1 MEQSMAIRPDLAAAT
16 DFVWRTARLL
26 ERRRF
31 AYLFLDG
38 EREAVVE
45 ALRPYQNPDGG
56 FGNALEPDV
65 RAPVSQPIP
74 TWTALCILDEA
85 EAFGDPMVAR
95 ACDYLLSISTAEGGV
110 PYVLPSVRDYPRAP
124 WWETEDQPPAAL
136 NPTAAIAALLHKH
149 HVEHPWLVAA
159 TDYCWDKLD
168 ELDDTSAYE
177 MRAVL
182 PFLDFA
188 PDRQRAERV
197 FDRIG
202 PKILEQHLVALSP
215 AAGEDTHSPL
225 DFAPTP
231 TSLARRLFSDT
242 LVEAHLDAL
251 ASAQQEDGGWT
262 INWLAW
268 NPATTLEWR
277 GVVTIRALVTLRAYG
292 RQL

>member
-1 MEQSMAIRPDLAAAT
+1 MATKPDLAAAT

-38 EREAVVE
+38 EREAAVE

-85 EAFGDPMVAR
+85 EAFGDSMVAR
-95 ACDYLLSISTAEGGV
+95 ACDYLLSITTAEGGV
-110 PYVLPSVRDYPRAP
+110 PFVLPSVRDYPRAP
-124 WWETEDQPPAAL
+124 WWETGDQPPAAL

-149 HVEHPWLVAA
+149 HVEHPWLAAA

-168 ELDDTSAYE
+168 ALDETSAYE

-268 NPATTLEWR
+268 NPATALEWR
-277 GVVTIRALVTLRAYG
+277 GVVTLNALVTLRAYG
-292 RQL
+292 RQF